1 MNYLGIL
8 IFLIA
13 LSAIPLTFIFIRH
26 LDRLDSTRADQ
37 VEDWIR
43 GYLNGTTASSTPEED

>member
-8 IFLIA
+8 IFLIM
-13 LSAIPLTFIFIRH
+13 LSIIPLTFIFIHH
-26 LDRLDSTRADQ
+26 LDRLDLTRADQ

-43 GYLNGTTASSTPEED
+43 GYLNGTPASSTPEED

>member
-8 IFLIA
+8 IFLIM
-13 LSAIPLTFIFIRH
+13 LSIIPLTFIFIHH

-43 GYLNGTTASSTPEED
+43 GYLNGTPESSTPEED